1 MAQDI
6 FLKIDGITGESQ
18 DEMHAGEID
27 VLEWS
32 WDISQQSSMLS
43 GSGGGAAKATVGDL
57 GFTHQLDRAS
67 PNLASYCFTGKHI
80 PKAVLTMRKAGGI
93 PHEYYR
99 ITLSDVV
106 ITFVGPVANAAG
118 CHEHV
123 RLSFALMKNEY
134 IVQNPIGGTGG
145 TVTSLIDVKAN
156 KSN

>member
-6 FLKIDGITGESQ
+6 FLKVDGITGESQ
-18 DEMHAGEID
+18 DEMHTGEID

-32 WDISQQSSMLS
+32 WDITQQSAMLS

-57 GFTHQLDRAS
+57 RLTHQLDRAS

-80 PKAVLTMRKAGGI
+80 PKAVLTMRKAGGL

-106 ITFVGPVANAAG
+106 ITFVGPVASAAG

-123 RLSFALMKNEY
+123 RLSFARMKNEY